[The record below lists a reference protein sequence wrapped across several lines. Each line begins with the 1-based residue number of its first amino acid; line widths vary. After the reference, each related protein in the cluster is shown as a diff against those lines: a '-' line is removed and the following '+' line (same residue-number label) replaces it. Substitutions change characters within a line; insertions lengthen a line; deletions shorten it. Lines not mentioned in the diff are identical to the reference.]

1 MSDAGVHLSIA
12 KESGMFLPFLVGST
26 QLAVHAS
33 EVARIVLPQGIATL
47 SNYQGIP
54 NCVVGVCASESEML
68 TIVDAGVLWGKTP
81 IAVNMKTRLI
91 VMQGGALRGFA
102 LLVSRVLDLSDLS
115 QIKECTLI
123 KQEQI
128 LVAIKESEKK

>member
-1 MSDAGVHLSIA
+1 MNDSDVHLSIA
-12 KESGMFLPFLVGST
+12 KESGMFLPFLVGSI

-54 NCVVGVCASESEML
+54 SCVVGVCASESEML

-81 IAVNMKTRLI
+81 IAINMKTRLI
-91 VMQGGALRGFA
+91 VMQGGSLRGFA
-102 LLVSRVLDLSDLS
+102 LLVSRVLDLGDQA

-123 KQEQI
+123 NQEQI
-128 LVAIKESEKK
+128 LGAINESSKK